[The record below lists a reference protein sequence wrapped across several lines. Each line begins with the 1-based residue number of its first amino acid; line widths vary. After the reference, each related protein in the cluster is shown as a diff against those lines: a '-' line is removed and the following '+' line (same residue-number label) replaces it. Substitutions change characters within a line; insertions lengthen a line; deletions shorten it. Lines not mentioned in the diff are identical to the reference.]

1 MADAPDH
8 AFARRRV
15 ALYRLAGMSASTE
28 LTPPASAPAASEVLL
43 PRAQVMVD
51 AWLALDGDVAALS
64 NGSGRPLARTV
75 KLILEPLVIRPV
87 QNPGLAGGALS
98 EDAAAQLRA
107 RILAAG
113 PDLAATAAWFLRVK
127 TVRRRLHITEGNPQE
142 KYFPRCF
149 ELARSVGMPGA
160 DAEDRAAEVVAEVA
174 QASGDSLLGRIRQLL
189 RDAHEVARLEALLHE
204 RWADRTPPRTPALAS
219 EIVAAALDACPTG
232 QGEAAFEALQ
242 LSAAGSSAA
251 LALGDDG
258 AARLLGLTAH
268 PSPPVPLIG
277 STASKRG
284 LPRPF
289 DRSIFERLFAALS
302 GGAPVESDLD
312 GDELLIEEIDR
323 SALPWELAEEHSR
336 IMMLLGREVSRA
348 LDAAGP
354 ALTTA
359 AHRQLASRWNREA
372 YVRRALRL
380 PAEVS
385 GVPVTVLDD
394 IHDIRQAYL
403 RRLWV
408 RVHGRE
414 LRGQLLGADDVWD
427 VLDGVLRSVVMDQRQ
442 RLKIAMGRGMPA
454 PALPGVA

>member
-1 MADAPDH
+1 
-8 AFARRRV
+8 
-15 ALYRLAGMSASTE
+15 MSAATE
-28 LTPPASAPAASEVLL
+28 LTPPPPAPTASEALR
-43 PRAQVMVD
+43 PRAQVMID
-51 AWLALDGDVAALS
+51 AWLALDRDVAALS

-98 EDAAAQLRA
+98 ADAAAQLHA

-127 TVRRRLHITEGNPQE
+127 TVRRRLRVTEGNPQE
-142 KYFPRCF
+142 KYFSRCF
-149 ELARSVGMPGA
+149 ELARTIGMPGA
-160 DAEDRAAEVVAEVA
+160 DAEDRAVEVVTEIA
-174 QASGDSLLGRIRQLL
+174 QASGDSLLGRIRELL

-204 RWADRTPPRTPALAS
+204 KWAQRTPPRALAPAS
-219 EIVAAALDACPTG
+219 EVIAAMLDTCPTG
-232 QGEAAFEALQ
+232 HADAAFEALRI
-242 LSAAGSSAA
+242 SDAGSSAA
-251 LALGDDG
+251 STLGDEG
-258 AARLLGLTAH
+258 TARLLGLTAH
-268 PSPPVPLIG
+268 ASPPVPLIG

-302 GGAPVESDLD
+302 AGATVESDLD
-312 GDELLIEEIDR
+312 GDELLAEEIDR
-323 SALPWELAEEHSR
+323 SALPWELADEHSR

-348 LDAAGP
+348 LDASGP
-354 ALTTA
+354 AATTA

-385 GVPVTVLDD
+385 GVPASVLDD
-394 IHDIRQAYL
+394 IHDVRQAYL

-408 RVHGRE
+408 RMHGRE
-414 LRGQLLGADDVWD
+414 LRGQVLGADDVWD
-427 VLDGVLRSVVMDQRQ
+427 TLDGVLRSVVMDQRQ

-454 PALPGVA
+454 PSLPGVA